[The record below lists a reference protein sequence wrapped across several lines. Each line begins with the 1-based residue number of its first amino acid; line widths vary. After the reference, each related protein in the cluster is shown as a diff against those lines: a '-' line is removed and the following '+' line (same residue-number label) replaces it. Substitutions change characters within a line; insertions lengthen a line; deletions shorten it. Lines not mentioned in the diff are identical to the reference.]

1 MLKWLYH
8 KIMPDTGQ
16 ITNMKV
22 QLNTKIKLDAK
33 SYKKYITFITCERE
47 RKMTIAKLQYIYP
60 TTYNML

>member
-1 MLKWLYH
+1 
-8 KIMPDTGQ
+8 MPDTGQ